1 MQVRLVSWNV
11 NGLRAVSAKP
21 DWSWFNRD
29 TAHIIGLQET
39 KATKEQLAP
48 EIASP
53 EGWHSYFASSTVKKG
68 YSGVAVFSQI
78 DPISVRHELP
88 DEKWQGEG
96 RILHLEYEKF
106 HFINGYFPNGGAEI
120 LDENGKHQ
128 GLFKRLDYKMGFF
141 EAFLSYAED
150 LRKKKPVVVCGDFN
164 IAHREIDLARPKQ
177 NVLNTGFLPL
187 ERAFL
192 DRFVELGWID
202 TFRHVHGD
210 EKDAYSWW
218 SYKSKAREKNIGWRI
233 DYFFV
238 TSDLKDNI
246 ADAWIESGQFGSD
259 HCPVGLALK
268 F

>member
-53 EGWHSYFASSTVKKG
+53 KGWHSYFASSTVKKG

-141 EAFLSYAED
+141 EAFLS
-150 LRKKKPVVVCGDFN
+150 
-164 IAHREIDLARPKQ
+164 
-177 NVLNTGFLPL
+177 
-187 ERAFL
+187 
-192 DRFVELGWID
+192 
-202 TFRHVHGD
+202 
-210 EKDAYSWW
+210 
-218 SYKSKAREKNIGWRI
+218 
-233 DYFFV
+233 
-238 TSDLKDNI
+238 
-246 ADAWIESGQFGSD
+246 
-259 HCPVGLALK
+259 
-268 F
+268 